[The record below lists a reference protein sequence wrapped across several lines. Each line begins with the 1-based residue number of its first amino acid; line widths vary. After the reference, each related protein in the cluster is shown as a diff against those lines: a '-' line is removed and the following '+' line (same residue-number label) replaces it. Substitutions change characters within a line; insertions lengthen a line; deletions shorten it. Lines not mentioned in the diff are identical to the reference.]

1 MKKAIYI
8 IALCSALFA
17 LSCSK
22 GDGGKKGGNQP
33 VPNLIVL
40 DDEEFSFTTG
50 HLNAVLAEHP
60 DPDSVRLQGGINGD
74 DIAAI
79 KQGCKNMVKLDISKL
94 KFVKGGS
101 WETGIDY
108 HRTETVSKEKSIPYA
123 MLYGHNKLEKLI
135 LPDVSEIDNF
145 AFGAIPT
152 LKEVVFGKVTSINDY
167 AFINSGIEELKLPE
181 GLQYINVES
190 FYNSRSLKTVFLP
203 STLVSIYT
211 DSFYPLSGTSS
222 IQAIYISGTRATITV
237 NPGTISDSKGRMF
250 ASVTSGFKIYAPS
263 SIKTA
268 YMQAPYW
275 NVYSDYFWDRP

>member
-8 IALCSALFA
+8 LALCSALFV

-101 WETGIDY
+101 WETGISY
-108 HRTETVSKEKSIPYA
+108 HTTETVSKEKSIPYA

-135 LPDVSEIDNF
+135 LPDVSEIDYF
-145 AFGAIPT
+145 AFGSIPT
-152 LKEVVFGKVTSINDY
+152 LKEVVFGKVNTINYY
-167 AFINSGIEELKLPE
+167 AFINTGIETLELPE
-181 GLQYINVES
+181 GLTDIGVEV
-190 FYNSRSLKTVFLP
+190 FYDCKQLKTVYLP
-203 STLVSIYT
+203 STLKSIYSDT
-211 DSFYPLSGTSS
+211 FYMSTTSS
-222 IQAIYISGTRATITV
+222 IQAIYINGDGSPITV
-237 NPGTISDSKGRMF
+237 SAGNLVISKEKMF
-250 ASVTSGFKIYAPS
+250 GNVSSGFKIYVPS
-263 SIKTA
+263 SVKTA
-268 YMQAPYW
+268 YMRAPYW
-275 NVYSDYFWDRP
+275 SVYSDYFRNLP